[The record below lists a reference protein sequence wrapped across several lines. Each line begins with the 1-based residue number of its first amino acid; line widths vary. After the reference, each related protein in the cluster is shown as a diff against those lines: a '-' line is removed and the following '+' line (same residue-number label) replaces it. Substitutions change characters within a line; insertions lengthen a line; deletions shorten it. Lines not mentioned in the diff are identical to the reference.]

1 MRVYALNTKAG
12 GSCAVAIGS
21 VESAHARLAHHARR
35 EICIPARRVAGPHT
49 ATAAKLG
56 QEAAACFDAVCKHR
70 ATQIIIDERLLLF

>member
-1 MRVYALNTKAG
+1 MAG
-12 GSCAVAIGS
+12 
-21 VESAHARLAHHARR
+21 ESAHASHPTHAA
-35 EICIPARRVAGPHT
+35 ILHSCTPPHT